1 MSKLDNT
8 NISANDVAKV
18 IDDYVIGNKAER
30 NRAILKRRLIDG
42 ISYEKLAEEFDLS
55 TKQIQN
61 VIKKYE
67 YKIFTHL

>member
-8 NISANDVAKV
+8 NLSAQDVANV
-18 IDDYVIGNKAER
+18 IDNYVIGNKAER
-30 NRAILKRRLIDG
+30 NRAIIKRRLIDG
-42 ISYEKLAEEFDLS
+42 VSYEKLAEEFDLS
-55 TKQIQN
+55 PKQVQN